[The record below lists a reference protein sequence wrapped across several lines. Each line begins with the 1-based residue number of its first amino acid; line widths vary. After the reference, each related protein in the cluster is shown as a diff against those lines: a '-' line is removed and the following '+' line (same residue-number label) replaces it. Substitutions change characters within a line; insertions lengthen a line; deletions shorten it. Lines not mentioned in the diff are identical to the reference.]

1 MDTAYDKR
9 APQRDLRSMLST
21 RQGTITLA
29 VISAIV
35 AAAILIFAM
44 QRYRSSVDAKG
55 KPETVLVANGVIQ
68 KGTSGDAIAAQR
80 LFSPTRIIAKQA
92 SAGAIAD
99 AALLR
104 GKVAAATIYPGEQL
118 TAADFTVGGGL
129 AAQLAPNQRAV
140 TVPFDASHGLIGQA
154 GPGDHVDVYAGW
166 YANSNGGSAS
176 HNGLLRLLIPD
187 VLVLA
192 EAQGSSG
199 GVGGGHGGQGANITL
214 EVDDSQAGE
223 LAFASDQGNLWLTL
237 RPGNGSAP
245 PPAVVTV
252 NSILASTPTAP
263 TSGGSK

>member
-1 MDTAYDKR
+1 
-9 APQRDLRSMLST
+9 MLST

-44 QRYRSSVDAKG
+44 ERYRTSVDAKG

-80 LFSPTRIIAKQA
+80 LFSPTRIVAKQA

-104 GKVAAATIYPGEQL
+104 GKVATATIYPGEQL
-118 TAADFTVGGGL
+118 TAADFVVGGGL

-140 TVPFDASHGLIGQA
+140 TVPMDSSHGLIGQA

-166 YANSNGGSAS
+166 YANTNGGSSS

-192 EAQGSSG
+192 ETQGSG
-199 GVGGGHGGQGANITL
+199 GGIGGGHSSGQGANITL
-214 EVDDSQAGE
+214 QVDDSQAGE